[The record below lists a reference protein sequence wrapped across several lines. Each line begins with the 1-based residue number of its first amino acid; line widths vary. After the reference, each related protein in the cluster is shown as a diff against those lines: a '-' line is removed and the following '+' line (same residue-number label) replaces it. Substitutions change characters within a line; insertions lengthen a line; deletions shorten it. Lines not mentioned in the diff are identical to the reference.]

1 MCSIKRVFLQ
11 LSIND
16 PSSQCP
22 VGVELDGSITPSN
35 VLSINENIRHCS
47 LSCEFL
53 KYIVNLWPI
62 VYKITITM
70 VTLKVSN
77 CKQWQSLVWISKGY
91 YRSLIPR
98 LSDLGFPSLA
108 VKPNP
113 GWRWVWDQVQHKL
126 LSQGDSCHILRNSP
140 NNQWQPI
147 NAIDGQKFWKS
158 QCKPWKAIERLSYGG
173 TSLKQVSPPNP
184 GKRCQTEQSPSH
196 LTTIYKIQCLV

>member
-22 VGVELDGSITPSN
+22 VGVELDGGITSSN

-47 LSCEFL
+47 LSCELL

-62 VYKITITM
+62 VCKITITM

-98 LSDLGFPSLA
+98 LSDLFP
-108 VKPNP
+108 
-113 GWRWVWDQVQHKL
+113 RWVQHKL
-126 LSQGDSCHILRNSP
+126 LSQGDRCHILRNSP
-140 NNQWQPI
+140 NNQRQPI
-147 NAIDGQKFWKS
+147 NATNGQFWKRP
-158 QCKPWKAIERLSYGG
+158 CKPGKAIVRL
-173 TSLKQVSPPNP
+173 LKGYHMEGLASNKSPPQIRWPWKMMSNW
-184 GKRCQTEQSPSH
+184 TITISSH
-196 LTTIYKIQCLV
+196 NNLQNTMPRLELSC